1 MRELL
6 SVFYRLDRRRQG
18 KPNLP
23 PLDVYGSVRIR
34 SCCSAKTVCCLA
46 PDTSYIFLQIYE
58 KWKSDVV
65 TLERII
71 LRSFGFILH
80 VEHPHKYVL
89 NYMVILEVHDIP
101 ESGLLQQAWNLANDR
116 YVLRLSSSTVFT
128 VLFTI
133 S

>member
-1 MRELL
+1 M
-6 SVFYRLDRRRQG
+6 
-18 KPNLP
+18 
-23 PLDVYGSVRIR
+23 
-34 SCCSAKTVCCLA
+34 
-46 PDTSYIFLQIYE
+46 PDTLHNSLQIYE

-116 YVLRLSSSTVFT
+116 FVFRLPNSAVFDYAPGSLQHQLNVLLDCYAV
-128 VLFTI
+128 
-133 S
+133 